1 MSDPSKR
8 IVDTRVVVE
17 TPEGVDFQFRL
28 AGPGERAHAW
38 LIDLVIKAGAVAVFW
53 IIALL
58 LGLTAGT
65 AGLTAMAGF
74 GTLFVFLVNW
84 FYGTVFEY
92 LMHGQTPGKKSLGL
106 RVVRTNGTPVDIVSS
121 TGRNFLRTADML
133 PFGYT
138 VGLISMLMTRRLQRL
153 GDLFFDTM
161 VVDEKRGGSGRAPGL
176 TTHVDVLTRAECSG
190 RFQLPERTLGVI
202 ERLFEPER
210 IISDARREEIA
221 RPLSEVI
228 QKRLGWQPPG
238 PDPRNPHAFFQ
249 GQGKRHTDFLLRVL
263 KTFSMDSFQEV
274 PEAGLSGRRSKGRQ
288 TSRRGAGN
296 PIGIVAEMSE
306 AAPVGQDKSL

>member
-1 MSDPSKR
+1 MSDQLKR

-38 LIDLVIKAGAVAVFW
+38 LIDLLIKAGAIAAFWIMAVF
-53 IIALL
+53 
-58 LGLTAGT
+58 LGWFGGI
-65 AGLTAMAGF
+65 AGLSTMAGF
-74 GTLFVFLVNW
+74 GTIFLFLVNW

-161 VVDEKRGGSGRAPGL
+161 VIDEKRGQAGRTAGL
-176 TTHVDVLTRAECSG
+176 TSRVEVLSRSECSG

-202 ERLFEPER
+202 ERLFDADR
-210 IISDARREEIA
+210 IIPDARCEEIA

-238 PDPRNPHAFFQ
+238 PDPVNPHAFFH
-249 GQGKRHTDFLLRVL
+249 GRGKLHTDFLLRVL
-263 KTFSMDSFQEV
+263 KTFSQDSLQET
-274 PEAGLSGRRSKGRQ
+274 AFSGVGTRKDKARQSPQTLKDRSAR
-288 TSRRGAGN
+288 TT
-296 PIGIVAEMSE
+296 AETIAE
-306 AAPVGQDKSL
+306 EQRL

>member
-1 MSDPSKR
+1 MPDPSKR

-38 LIDLVIKAGAVAVFW
+38 FIDLVIKAGAVAVFW

-65 AGLTAMAGF
+65 AGLSTMAGL
-74 GTLFVFLVNW
+74 GTVFLFLVNW

-92 LMHGQTPGKKSLGL
+92 LMHGQTPGKKLLGL

-138 VGLISMLMTRRLQRL
+138 AGLISMLMTRRLQRL

-161 VVDEKRGGSGRAPGL
+161 VVDEKRGFSGRTGGL
-176 TTHVDVLTRAECSG
+176 TTHVEVLSRSECSG

-202 ERLFEPER
+202 ERLFEPDR
-210 IISDARREEIA
+210 SISDARREEIA
-221 RPLSEVI
+221 RPLSEII

-238 PDPRNPHAFFQ
+238 PDPRNPHAFFH

-263 KTFSMDSFQEV
+263 KTFSVDAFQEAA
-274 PEAGLSGRRSKGRQ
+274 EAGPGIRRAKRRQASRSGPGS
-288 TSRRGAGN
+288 
-296 PIGIVAEMSE
+296 PIGKVAETV
-306 AAPVGQDKSL
+306 AATVGQDNSL

>member
-38 LIDLVIKAGAVAVFW
+38 FMDLVIQAGAIAVFW

-65 AGLTAMAGF
+65 AGLSTMAGF
-74 GTLFVFLVNW
+74 GTVFLFVVNW

-121 TGRNFLRTADML
+121 TGRNFLRTADAL

-161 VVDEKRGGSGRAPGL
+161 VVDEKRGFSGRTGGL
-176 TTHVDVLTRAECSG
+176 TTHVEVLSGAECSG

-202 ERLFEPER
+202 ERLFEPDR

-238 PDPRNPHAFFQ
+238 PDPRNPHAFFH
-249 GQGKRHTDFLLRVL
+249 GQGKRHADFLLRVL
-263 KTFSMDSFQEV
+263 KTFSMESFQEAA
-274 PEAGLSGRRSKGRQ
+274 EASPGNRRAKGRQ
-288 TSRRGAGN
+288 ASQTAAGG
-296 PIGIVAEMSE
+296 PIGTVVET
-306 AAPVGQDKSL
+306 VRQDKRQ